1 MVVRYIGLSIGQ
13 LAEEAL
19 HRGPVAIP
27 PPCACLQPGG
37 FHETCNTLSG
47 DADATLLQGS
57 VNARRAIGALAGVE
71 DGANLRQQRFV
82 FYGAV
87 TNTATA
93 PCVKARWRNA
103 VTLTQHLHPKPVPLR
118 IYEREEFRSEEHTSE
133 LQSLMRIS

>member
-1 MVVRYIGLSIGQ
+1 MTGRNIELSIGQ

-87 TNTATA
+87 TNTAT
-93 PCVKARWRNA
+93 
-103 VTLTQHLHPKPVPLR
+103 
-118 IYEREEFRSEEHTSE
+118 RSEERRVGKECVSTCRSRWAPYH
-133 LQSLMRIS
+133 

>member
-1 MVVRYIGLSIGQ
+1 MTGRNIELSIGQ

-82 FYGAV
+82 F
-87 TNTATA
+87 
-93 PCVKARWRNA
+93 
-103 VTLTQHLHPKPVPLR
+103 
-118 IYEREEFRSEEHTSE
+118 RSEEHTSE
-133 LQSLMRIS
+133 LQSLMRNSYAVFCLTKKTQKNSNI